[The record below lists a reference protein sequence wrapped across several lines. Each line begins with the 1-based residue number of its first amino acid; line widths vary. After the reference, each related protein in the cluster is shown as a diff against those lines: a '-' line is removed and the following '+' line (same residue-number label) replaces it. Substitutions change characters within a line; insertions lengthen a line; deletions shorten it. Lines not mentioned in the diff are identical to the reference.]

1 MEDVEQT
8 IYLLLQP
15 DQGPHLGT
23 LSLRVSVLHTKTALL
38 AVPANKVTKS
48 HRILLYELRR

>member
-38 AVPANKVTKS
+38 AVPNKVTKS
-48 HRILLYELRR
+48 HRILLYGLRR